1 MDISILFK
9 LAGLGLLTSMVNSVL
24 KAGGKEDIASVVTLA
39 ALVLALLT
47 VLDLVVGLFDNIR
60 SVFQLY

>member
-9 LAGLGLLTSMVNSVL
+9 LAGLGLLTSMVNSLL
-24 KAGGKEDIASVVTLA
+24 KSSGKDEIASLVTLA

-47 VLDLVVGLFDNIR
+47 VLDMVAGLFDNIR

>member
-24 KAGGKEDIASVVTLA
+24 KSGGKDDIAQVVTLA
-39 ALVLALLT
+39 ALVLALLA
-47 VLDLVVGLFDNIR
+47 VLDLVVGFFDNVR
-60 SVFQLY
+60 SVFALY